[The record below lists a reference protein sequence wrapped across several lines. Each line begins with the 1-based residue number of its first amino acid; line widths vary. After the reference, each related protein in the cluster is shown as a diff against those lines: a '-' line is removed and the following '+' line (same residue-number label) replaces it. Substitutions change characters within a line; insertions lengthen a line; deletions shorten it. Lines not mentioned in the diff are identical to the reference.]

1 MIKINLVNASNQG
14 AGGIVF
20 EGGGPGSV
28 DIEIIDTT
36 IQKQGALRLAMIFAG
51 PLALWGYQQM
61 TIPGL
66 EKQRD
71 QVSSEIAELKDFNT
85 RAERSVL
92 EIKKFKEDEQRIQAR
107 ISHLDKISK
116 NRTRDIKILELIQQV
131 IPEKA
136 WLTNLEM
143 KSGSLVIS
151 GLAMSDFEVS
161 SFMEAMAKSIYF
173 LDVNL
178 LSSAEI
184 VFDGLNLKNFEIKC
198 TIERAPE
205 NE

>member
-1 MIKINLVNASNQG
+1 MIRINLVNASNQG

-20 EGGGPGSV
+20 EGGSPGNV
-28 DIEIIDTT
+28 DIEFIDTAV
-36 IQKQGALRLAMIFAG
+36 QKQGALRLAMIFAG
-51 PLALWGYQQM
+51 PLALWAYQQM
-61 TIPGL
+61 TIPEL
-66 EKQRD
+66 ERQRN
-71 QVSSEIAELKDFNT
+71 QVSSTISELKDFNT

-92 EIKKFKEDEQRIQAR
+92 EIRKFKEDEQRIQAR

-143 KSGSLVIS
+143 KSGLLTIS

-178 LSSAEI
+178 VSSTE
-184 VFDGLNLKNFEIKC
+184 VTFDGLNLKSFEIKC
-198 TIERAPE
+198 TIERSPE